1 MRGIVVKHLSKLL
14 ACAALSLTI
23 SGCAEI
29 SRFWAGVSVVAGAS
43 VPGYQ
48 VVAAAQSFD
57 ASELV
62 AAAYLRLPTCT
73 VSSGPAC
80 HRPADT
86 PLIKGAFL
94 SGRIARDELKVQL
107 RAACSTQ
114 YAANQECTAGIPVA
128 SYNTLVAA
136 TQTIDSA
143 TAVYRAAIG
152 R

>member
-1 MRGIVVKHLSKLL
+1 MKRLSTIAAIAAVSL
-14 ACAALSLTI
+14 AVT
-23 SGCAEI
+23 GCAQI
-29 SRFWAGVSVVAGAS
+29 ASFWAGVGVVAGAT
-43 VPGYQ
+43 VPGYT